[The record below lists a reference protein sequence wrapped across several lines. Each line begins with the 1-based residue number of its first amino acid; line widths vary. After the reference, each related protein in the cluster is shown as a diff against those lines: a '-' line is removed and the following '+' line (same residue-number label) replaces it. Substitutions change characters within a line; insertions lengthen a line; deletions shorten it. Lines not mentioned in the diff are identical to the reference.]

1 MMSLKRTIPCAFYP
15 CAILHPS
22 VSNGSDLY
30 RYEDY
35 LDSQITAKDIC
46 YLEDVEIVRTLV
58 ELGCVFGLFGT
69 FKRFGRRMC
78 GIMIYLLAGCEGTVK

>member
-1 MMSLKRTIPCAFYP
+1 MC
-15 CAILHPS
+15 
-22 VSNGSDLY
+22 

-58 ELGCVFGLFGT
+58 ELGYGLRNTYVCLQQGSPPMG
-69 FKRFGRRMC
+69 K
-78 GIMIYLLAGCEGTVK
+78 